1 MNTHTA
7 NPKITKAYKG
17 LAMEGPI
24 ARWYAKNARRDA
36 EFKTWVS
43 RVNETVA
50 AGGCVLEVAPGPGY
64 LSVEL
69 ARSGKYQVT
78 GLDISKTFVEIA
90 QDNARQANVSVDFR
104 LGNASD
110 MPFAA
115 DSFDFIICTAAF
127 KNFTRPVQAIAE
139 MQRVLK
145 PGGKALIVDLRRDAS
160 RADVDR
166 LVDGM
171 ELSWLNALFT
181 RWTFR
186 LMLLKNAYTPAEI
199 RQLVAQ
205 TKFRQCEI
213 RSDAVGMEI
222 WLTK

>member
-1 MNTHTA
+1 MTTNANTKT
-7 NPKITKAYKG
+7 TKAYKG
-17 LAMEGPI
+17 MAMEGPI

-36 EFKTWVS
+36 EFKGWAK

-50 AGGCVLEVAPGPGY
+50 AGGRVLEVAPGPGF

-69 ARSGKYQVT
+69 ARSGKYQVS

-90 QDNARQANVSVDFR
+90 QNNARQANVSVDFR

-127 KNFTRPVQAIAE
+127 KNFTQPVQAIAE

-160 RADVDR
+160 RADVER
-166 LVDGM
+166 LVDDM
-171 ELSWLNALFT
+171 DLSWANALFT

-186 LMLLKNAYTPAEI
+186 LMLLKTAYTPAKI
-199 RQLVAQ
+199 RQFVAQ
-205 TKFRQCEI
+205 TDFRQCDI
-213 RSDAVGMEI
+213 RSDAVGMSI